1 MFSFEFPP
9 PSEFIAYRDNFHNFY
24 NFLASNMSIL
34 RDEYIIADNRRL
46 MTEVW
51 KNVMAVI
58 SMFYRIDHLPPEIFW
73 N

>member
-1 MFSFEFPP
+1 
-9 PSEFIAYRDNFHNFY
+9 
-24 NFLASNMSIL
+24 MSIL

-58 SMFYRIDHLPPEIFW
+58 RMFYRIDHLPPENFW